1 MDRKEEET
9 AVTPVRERKDNHKN
23 SRLWNICSL
32 LFIVLAVAAA
42 GILAVWAIRRH
53 KDALAAEELRNM
65 RQSAEEMPVVELH
78 PATDTFVAP
87 EGAADRAGNDREA
100 NEPSGIL
107 PEYRELYACNPDM
120 IGWLSIGDTKIDYPV
135 MQTPEDEEHYLH
147 LDFYGEP
154 NDNGCLIMDTDS
166 VVGTGTAVNGYEDGT
181 FPSTNLIIHGHT
193 MRSGEMFGNLQDY
206 EDPQYGKEHAI
217 LHFDSLYE
225 KRDYELI
232 AVFFSRVYYADEDVF
247 KYYGFFQ
254 ADTEEEFNSWYS
266 NICALRLYDTGVEAG
281 FGDEF
286 LTLSCC
292 AYHVENGRFV
302 VVARR
307 IK

>member
-1 MDRKEEET
+1 M
-9 AVTPVRERKDNHKN
+9 TPVRERKDNRKS
-23 SRLWNICSL
+23 SRLWNLCSL
-32 LFIVLAVAAA
+32 LFVVMAVLAAGLLAAW
-42 GILAVWAIRRH
+42 VMRRH
-53 KDALAAEELRNM
+53 KEELAADELRNL
-65 RQSAEEMPVVELH
+65 RQTAEEMSVVELH
-78 PATDTFVAP
+78 PAMDTPIPPV
-87 EGAADRAGNDREA
+87 EAADRTAEDPQK
-100 NEPSGIL
+100 NEVAGIL
-107 PEYRELYACNPDM
+107 TEYRELYARNPDL
-120 IGWLSIGDTKIDYPV
+120 IGWLSIEDTKIDYPV

-154 NDNGCLIMDTDS
+154 DDNGCLIMDTDS

-181 FPSTNLIIHGHT
+181 PPSTNMIIHGHT
-193 MRSGEMFGNLQDY
+193 MRSGEMFGNLQEY

-225 KRDYELI
+225 KRDYELM
-232 AVFFSRVYYADEDVF
+232 AVFFSRVFYTDEEVF
-247 KYYGFFQ
+247 KYYNFFQ
-254 ADTEEEFNSWYS
+254 VDTEEAFNDWYS

-307 IK
+307 VK